1 MNESNLKSGDEGVIT
16 YKSANPFEFFH
27 ILNSKDYEEQ
37 DMYGTLVFPEK
48 KKKKYP
54 LVICM
59 HGSLGW
65 RGHHHEH
72 SVNYLNN
79 GFAIFRVSSFD
90 ARQVISIVED
100 QMQVTLATTLTD
112 CFNALKMLS
121 KHPDID
127 EKNIFIA
134 GWSLGGSTALY
145 SAWEPLAEKL
155 APKGERFAGHIA
167 FYPGAFIWPEEM
179 RWSKAPILNLIGKN
193 DDYTPPILVEM
204 LSPAINENGGNSKAI
219 YYEDSHHSFDS
230 IDPVTYIPNAIA
242 VGRKHSI
249 IGRDGIHFYEDEEGN
264 KYLMNE
270 PHERKKLFEDRVTIG
285 AHLGGNWK
293 SRKASMK
300 DSVNFL
306 LENVD

>member
-1 MNESNLKSGDEGVIT
+1 MTEHKFKSGDDGVIA

-27 ILNSKDYEEQ
+27 ILNSKEYEEQ
-37 DMYGTLVFPEK
+37 DMFGTLVFPEEK
-48 KKKKYP
+48 KEKYP

-72 SVNYLNN
+72 AVNFLNN

-90 ARQVISIVED
+90 ARQVVSIVED

-112 CFNALKMLS
+112 CFNALKVLS

-127 EKNIFIA
+127 TNNVFIA

-145 SAWEPLAEKL
+145 AAWEPLAEKL
-155 APKGERFAGHIA
+155 APDGERFTGHIA

-179 RWSKAPILNLIGKN
+179 RWSKSPILTLIGKD

-204 LSPAINENGGNSKAI
+204 LSPAINENGGNSEAI
-219 YYEDSHHSFDS
+219 YYDESHHSFDA
-230 IDPVTYIPNAIA
+230 IDPVMFIPNAIA
-242 VGRKHSI
+242 VGRRHSI
-249 IGRDGIHFYEDEEGN
+249 VGKDGIHYFEDEEGN

-270 PHERKKLFEDRVTIG
+270 PHERTKLFKDRAVIG

-293 SRKASMK
+293 ARRASMK

-306 LENVD
+306 LKNIK

>member
-48 KKKKYP
+48 KKKQYP

-112 CFNALKMLS
+112 CFGALKMLS

-167 FYPGAFIWPEEM
+167 FYPGAFIWPGCGSDLYGDLFYI
-179 RWSKAPILNLIGKN
+179 RSRHGQPRTRHVPLATRHFSNRLHRCSYLYRVHITVQDAQPI
-193 DDYTPPILVEM
+193 
-204 LSPAINENGGNSKAI
+204 GG
-219 YYEDSHHSFDS
+219 
-230 IDPVTYIPNAIA
+230 
-242 VGRKHSI
+242 R
-249 IGRDGIHFYEDEEGN
+249 
-264 KYLMNE
+264 
-270 PHERKKLFEDRVTIG
+270 ERC
-285 AHLGGNWK
+285 
-293 SRKASMK
+293 M
-300 DSVNFL
+300 
-306 LENVD
+306 

>member
-1 MNESNLKSGDEGVIT
+1 MEHKFKSGDEGIIT
-16 YKSANPFEFFH
+16 YKSGNPFEFFH
-27 ILNSKDYEEQ
+27 ILNSKEYEDQ
-37 DMYGTLVFPEK
+37 DMYGTLVFPKTRK
-48 KKKKYP
+48 KKTP

-112 CFNALKMLS
+112 CFNALKILS

-127 EKNIFIA
+127 ETKIFIA

-155 APKGERFAGHIA
+155 APDGERFAGHIG

-179 RWSKAPILNLIGKN
+179 RWSKSPILTLIGKE

-204 LSPAINENGGNSKAI
+204 LSPAINESGGNSKAI
-219 YYEDSHHSFDS
+219 YYENSHHSFDS

-249 IGRDGIHFYEDEEGN
+249 IGKDGIHYYEDEEGN
-264 KYLMNE
+264 HYLMNE
-270 PHERKKLFEDRVTIG
+270 PDEREKLLKERVHKG
-285 AHLGGNWK
+285 AHLGRNWEA
-293 SRKASMK
+293 REASMK

-306 LENVD
+306 LKYTS

>member
-1 MNESNLKSGDEGVIT
+1 M
-16 YKSANPFEFFH
+16 YK
-27 ILNSKDYEEQ
+27 
-37 DMYGTLVFPEK
+37 
-48 KKKKYP
+48 
-54 LVICM
+54 
-59 HGSLGW
+59 
-65 RGHHHEH
+65 
-72 SVNYLNN
+72 
-79 GFAIFRVSSFD
+79 
-90 ARQVISIVED
+90 RQ
-100 QMQVTLATTLTD
+100 
-112 CFNALKMLS
+112 
-121 KHPDID
+121 
-127 EKNIFIA
+127 
-134 GWSLGGSTALY
+134 
-145 SAWEPLAEKL
+145 
-155 APKGERFAGHIA
+155 GHIA